1 MRFRLFTYAII
12 FKIKH
17 LGFQCF
23 YDTNIPINCTNE
35 VKIYYVAIQII
46 RYHFIQTQK
55 GCTDKKCI
63 IYSANKVE
71 NSRLR

>member
-23 YDTNIPINCTNE
+23 YDIDIPINK